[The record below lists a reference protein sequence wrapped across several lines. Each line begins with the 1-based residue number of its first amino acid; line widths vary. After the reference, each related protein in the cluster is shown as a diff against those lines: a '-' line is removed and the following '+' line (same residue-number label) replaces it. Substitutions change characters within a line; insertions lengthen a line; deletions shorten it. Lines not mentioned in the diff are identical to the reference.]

1 MMNRIRFCLL
11 CATVTFVAGLG
22 TVRVL
27 AQATAQD
34 QQDPHA
40 QQEPQVQQDPHD
52 HKHITPRVNFLDEPA
67 REALKRLMVQD
78 FRGRMKPLDTLTRE
92 SLWKVSKKGSLEGWN
107 PLDLYLSWMAHPD
120 YWFEQPIIAVR
131 NPELRNLLGMRPG
144 TKRISPA
151 ALYDDSGEYRLTKE
165 VEQAHRTPDKLKSK
179 MQRKLLSLDER
190 VNVFFMTIRGITLR
204 VFPLPDDDNSRWLAV
219 SDLEEVQ
226 MAADVRL
233 EYQTAFDELLHG
245 LQDQNSQAVLQAA
258 RTLEGFQRSYGADV
272 LPSETALN
280 AEMQLNRF
288 QPFMWATIPYLIAF
302 ALLVLAYAM
311 SLARHHIA
319 AISFRN
325 PVYTLG
331 MLVFVATLLYHAYGY
346 VLRWIASG
354 RAPLSNGYESLIFIA
369 LMIGVAGL
377 YYEIQSRRASMA
389 ALSALL
395 TSVILGVAMLPTF
408 DAAITPL
415 VPVLSSYWLIIHV
428 TIITAS
434 YGYLG
439 LSAVIAMTMLV
450 LHLFKRPGR
459 MTLELAIHELNRLN
473 WNVMVT
479 GLAFLSVGTF
489 LGGVWANESWGR
501 YWGWDPKETWSLV
514 TILVYAFVA
523 HFRFVK
529 SLNCPINLAAGCFLG
544 ISSVGMTYFGVNYFL
559 SGLHSYAQGDAPG
572 VPGWVYIMAAVMMA
586 LVFAA
591 YLVDASQNWVRPERP
606 ARPTGKG
613 KAVSPAT

>member
-1 MMNRIRFCLL
+1 MMNRIRYCLL
-11 CATVTFVAGLG
+11 CTMAVFVAGFG
-22 TVRVL
+22 AVGVR
-27 AQATAQD
+27 AQTATQN
-34 QQDPHA
+34 QQNPHA
-40 QQEPQVQQDPHD
+40 QQETQAQEDTHD
-52 HKHITPRVNFLDEPA
+52 HRNITPRVNFLSEPA
-67 REALKRLMVQD
+67 RDVLKRLMVQD

-92 SLWKVSKKGSLEGWN
+92 ALWKISKKGSLEGWD
-107 PLDLYLSWMAHPD
+107 PLDLYLSWMAHAD

-131 NPELRNLLGMRPG
+131 NPQLRSLLGVSPG
-144 TKRISPA
+144 KKRVSPA
-151 ALYDDSGEYRLTKE
+151 SLYDDAGHYSLTDE
-165 VEQAHRTPDKLKSK
+165 VEEAQRTPDKHKSK
-179 MQRKLLSLDER
+179 VQRKLISLDER
-190 VNVFFMTIRGITLR
+190 FNVFFMTIRGITLR
-204 VFPLPDDDNSRWLAV
+204 VFPLPDDENNRWLAV
-219 SDLEEVQ
+219 SDLEDEP
-226 MAADVRL
+226 MAEDARQ
-233 EYQTAFDELLHG
+233 EYQTAFNELYHG
-245 LQDQNSQAVLQAA
+245 LQDQNSESVLQAA
-258 RTLEGFQRSYGADV
+258 RTIEAFQIKYGAEV
-272 LPSETALN
+272 LPSKTALN
-280 AEMQLNRF
+280 AEMQLNRL
-288 QPFMWATIPYLIAF
+288 QPFIWATIPYIIAF
-302 ALLVLAYAM
+302 MLLVLAYAM

-354 RAPLSNGYESLIFIA
+354 RAPLSNGYESLVFIA

-377 YYEIQSRRASMA
+377 YYEIRSRRGSIA

-459 MTLELAIHELNRLN
+459 MTLQLAIHELSRLN
-473 WNVMVT
+473 WNVMIT

-501 YWGWDPKETWSLV
+501 YWGWDPKETWALV
-514 TILVYAFVA
+514 TILVYAFIA
-523 HFRFVK
+523 HFRFVE
-529 SLNCPINLAAGCFLG
+529 SLNRPINLAAGSFLG

-586 LVFAA
+586 LVFVA
-591 YLVDASQNWVRPERP
+591 YLVDSSQSWERP
-606 ARPTGKG
+606 GKTTRRQG
-613 KAVSPAT
+613 EEEAVSPAT